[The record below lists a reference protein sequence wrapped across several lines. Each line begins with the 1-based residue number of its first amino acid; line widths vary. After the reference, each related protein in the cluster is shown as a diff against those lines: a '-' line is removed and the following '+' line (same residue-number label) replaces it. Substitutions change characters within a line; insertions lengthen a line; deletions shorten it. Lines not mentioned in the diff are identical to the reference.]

1 MYITGKKARK
11 FINQYED
18 IYYPLTLNDV
28 YKSYSVEKL
37 HAWEYCER
45 KCLKMGGKRLTVL
58 SHNSNV
64 FTVAFEYTHPDT
76 GVLMLHVET
85 YANSYDMEM

>member
-11 FINQYED
+11 FINQYEN
-18 IYYPLTLNDV
+18 IYNPLTLNDV

-45 KCLKMGGKRLTVL
+45 KCFKMNGRRLTVL
-58 SHNSNV
+58 SWNTSV
-64 FTVAFEYTHPDT
+64 FTAAFEYTNPDT
-76 GVLMLHVET
+76 GVRMLHVET
-85 YANSYDMEM
+85 HANSYDMEM